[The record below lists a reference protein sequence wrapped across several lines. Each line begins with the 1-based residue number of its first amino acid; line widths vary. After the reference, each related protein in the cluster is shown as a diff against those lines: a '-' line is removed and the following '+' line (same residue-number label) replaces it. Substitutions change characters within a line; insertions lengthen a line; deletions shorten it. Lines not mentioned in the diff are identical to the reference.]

1 MQRANFEPLVK
12 PRKECG
18 LPGVSTPKTVLTRAV
33 CIGSVL
39 NQRFALIELLG
50 EGGMG
55 NVYKAI
61 DLRREEVH
69 DASPYVAIKLLN
81 EDVKNMDGSMMALQR
96 EAMVA
101 QTLKHNGIASVYD
114 FNRDE
119 SHAYIVMELIEGYT
133 LDEFI
138 ITHYPDGIPAP
149 QSYQFISKLI
159 DALMCAHKQG
169 VIHADIKP
177 SNIKILPNGDVK
189 LMDFG
194 LARVVSLMSVTAETT
209 DNHVGPQWL
218 RSAITP
224 SYATIARINGRQPV
238 KVDDVYALSCV
249 IYLML
254 TGQHPYRRMSADK
267 AFKLDVTPQK
277 PASLTKHQ
285 WRWLQQ
291 AMDPNIEKESGVIEG
306 LRHCFLH
313 KNYALQKFKN
323 RALIGALALLIGGA
337 LLPALNWFNNDL
349 PILKIQKAGELGA
362 LELLDE
368 YLLDRSSARNKSLKE
383 IYLPFLF
390 QQLSEHW
397 DDEHSIY
404 SKTLHERYSKANLL
418 QHDLTLV
425 KRLLL
430 ALPNSH
436 QLSLYRT
443 KLDQIRSNTLSE
455 LLSHYDSALTSYL
468 QKHETI
474 TEQTFQLLAEDVDLL
489 KSLEGPV
496 LMIQADP
503 RLLFAF
509 QKEIKKEWGARRYLP
524 LVERLLIAKR
534 LFPDNSDFKGVLAYV
549 NVKLSPGFSR
559 AVEHEKKRLQID
571 AALNAVAKPP
581 VIYSPVYDETLKNI
595 YLASAK
601 NLDLNPFHRD
611 LFENTKQRY
620 LVLGGGEVNWVKITQ
635 QAALQYGRVL
645 AKSGKINEAYA
656 VIDKMMASVLQ

>member
-1 MQRANFEPLVK
+1 MQCANVEPL
-12 PRKECG
+12 KECR
-18 LPGVSTPKTVLTRAV
+18 LSGVSKPKTELTPAV
-33 CIGSVL
+33 SIGSVL
-39 NQRFALIELLG
+39 NQRFVLIELLG

-55 NVYKAI
+55 KVYKAI

-81 EDVKNMDGSMMALQR
+81 DDVRNMSGSMMALQR

-114 FNRDE
+114 YNRDE

-138 ITHYPDGIPAP
+138 ITHYPDGIPVA

-159 DALMCAHKQG
+159 DAIMCAHKQG

-177 SNIKILPNGDVK
+177 SNIKVLPNGDVK

-194 LARVVSLMSVTAETT
+194 LARVVSLMSVTPEAAES
-209 DNHVGPQWL
+209 NNGAQWL

-254 TGQHPYRRMSADK
+254 TGRHPYKRMSSDK
-267 AFKLDVTPQK
+267 ALKLDVSPQK
-277 PASLTKHQ
+277 PRSLTKHQ

-291 AMDPNIEKESGVIEG
+291 AMDPNIEKESGVIDG
-306 LRHCFLH
+306 LRDCFLP
-313 KNYALQKFKN
+313 KSYAIQKLKN
-323 RALIGALALLIGGA
+323 RALVGALALLIGGA
-337 LLPALNWFNNDL
+337 FLPVSNWFNNDL
-349 PILKIQKAGELGA
+349 PIFEIQKAGELKA
-362 LELLDE
+362 VELLDE

-397 DDEHSIY
+397 GDEHSIY
-404 SKTLHERYSKANLL
+404 SKTLNERYLKASLL

-425 KRLLL
+425 KHLLL

-443 KLDQIRSNTLSE
+443 KLEQVRSNTLAE
-455 LLSHYDSALTSYL
+455 LLNHYDGALTSYL
-468 QKHETI
+468 QNHETI
-474 TEQTFQLLAEDVDLL
+474 TEPIFQLLAEDIDLL
-489 KSLEGPV
+489 KRLGGPV
-496 LMIQADP
+496 LMVEADP
-503 RLLFAF
+503 RLLFVF

-534 LFPDNSDFKGVLAYV
+534 IYPDNSEFKDVFAYV
-549 NVKLSPGFSR
+549 NVKLSSGFSR
-559 AVEHEKKRLQID
+559 AVEHEKKRLKID
-571 AALNAVAKPP
+571 AVLNAVAKPP

-620 LVLGGGEVNWVKITQ
+620 LLLGGDEVNWVKITQ

-645 AKSGKINEAYA
+645 AKSGQINEAYD
-656 VIDKMMASVLQ
+656 VIDKMMASALQ